1 MSEGRIY
8 NFSAGPSMMPLPVL
22 EKAAAEMTNY
32 GGSGMSVMEMS
43 HRSKYYDDIING
55 AQDVLRRVYNIP
67 DNYRI
72 LFMQGGATMQFSAV
86 PLNLMVTGKADYAI
100 TGNFARNAY
109 KEAKKFGDIHIAATS
124 EADNFTWV
132 PTPDQLDIRPDADYF
147 YICANNTIFG
157 TEWHYDPNAGDI
169 PVVADMSSNILS
181 KPVDISKYGM
191 IYAGAQK
198 NMGPAGM
205 AVVIIREDLMG
216 HYREN
221 MPVLLDYQLMAD
233 KNSMYNTPPTYSIY
247 MMKLVTE
254 WVEQMGGLEAMAKN
268 ADLRSSM
275 LYDYLDSTDFYKG
288 AAQKASRSRMN
299 VTFRTGSDELDKKFI
314 QESIDAGMTN
324 LKGHRL
330 VGGMRASIYNAM
342 PIEGVEY
349 LIDFMKK
356 FENNNK

>member
-1 MSEGRIY
+1 
-8 NFSAGPSMMPLPVL
+8 MMPLPVL

-67 DNYRI
+67 NNYRI

-157 TEWHYDPNAGDI
+157 TEWHYDPNAGDV

-181 KPVDISKYGM
+181 KPVDISKYGI

-299 VTFRTGSDELDKKFI
+299 VTFRTGNDELDKKFI

>member
-288 AAQKASRSRMN
+288 AAQNASRSRMN
-299 VTFRTGSDELDKKFI
+299 VTFRTGNDELDKKFI

>member
-1 MSEGRIY
+1 
-8 NFSAGPSMMPLPVL
+8 
-22 EKAAAEMTNY
+22 
-32 GGSGMSVMEMS
+32 
-43 HRSKYYDDIING
+43 
-55 AQDVLRRVYNIP
+55 
-67 DNYRI
+67 
-72 LFMQGGATMQFSAV
+72 MQFSAV

-157 TEWHYDPNAGDI
+157 TEWHYDPNAGDV

-181 KPVDISKYGM
+181 KPVDISKYGI

-254 WVEQMGGLEAMAKN
+254 WVEQMGGLEAMKERNEKKA
-268 ADLRSSM
+268 AI
-275 LYDYLDSTDFYKG
+275 LYDFLDQSEMFHGTVEKKD
-288 AAQKASRSRMN
+288 RSLMN
-299 VTFRTGSDELDKKFI
+299 VPFVTGDKELDAKFVKES
-314 QESIDAGMTN
+314 QEAGFEN
-324 LKGHRL
+324 LKGHRT

-342 PIEGVEY
+342 PMEGVEA
-349 LIDFMKK
+349 LVAFMKK
-356 FENNNK
+356 FEEENR